1 MHGVCVCMVYVGV
14 CVFSCIH
21 NTHIHYVYVCMVYAC
36 LFRHASCR
44 HIHINVCV
52 QVYAYTIHTNI
63 HCTCMNGLCMVNA
76 YGECIGTDAGFKWH
90 LHSVVF
96 RVIEV
101 TSS

>member
-1 MHGVCVCMVYVGV
+1 MHTQCTHTLCVCVHGVCM
-14 CVFSCIH
+14 FI
-21 NTHIHYVYVCMVYAC
+21 YAC
-36 LFRHASCR
+36 TMHTHTYKCM
-44 HIHINVCV
+44 CV
-52 QVYAYTIHTNI
+52 QVYAYTIHTNT
-63 HCTCMNGLCMVNA
+63 HCTCMNGLCKVNA